1 MSLLELGVPETYT
14 FENIVLNLKTIK
26 SNYIGVLSSFFAFDL
41 HNKVICLKEIHD
53 QFYSLNL
60 DTWKIDRIWEYLN
73 NDIDY
78 ETIEIIANRQ
88 NLKKML

>member
-14 FENIVLNLKTIK
+14 FENIVLNLKAIK
-26 SNYIGVLSSFFAFDL
+26 SNYIGVLSSFFAFNL
-41 HNKVICLKEIHD
+41 HEKVIYLKEIRD

-78 ETIEIIANRQ
+78 VVIEGIVNRQ
-88 NLKKML
+88 KNKKMI